1 MISRN
6 VKLALSVVA
15 VSMLATPALAQRQHQ
30 RFPSAQL
37 QQMRGYMDGADPA
50 AAPLHYPN
58 GGADRT
64 GSLESQESGAA
75 FNLGR

>member
-50 AAPLHYPN
+50 AGPRQYTHW
-58 GGADRT
+58 GAHSPR
-64 GSLESQESGAA
+64 SLG
-75 FNLGR
+75 